1 MGRVNTGDQYFN
13 PDEAMMTRRWHF
25 SPLLL
30 VLSGGAIMGL
40 ALGIRHVQGLFL
52 LPLTTA
58 HAWTRADFAFALA
71 LQNLVWGIAQPF
83 TGMVAD
89 RFGSRRVIFA
99 GCLLYGGGLFA
110 MARAAT
116 PGEFSLSAGLVIGVA
131 LSCTSFGAIYGA
143 LSRMLPPERRAWG
156 LALAGAAGGLGQFVS
171 VPAAQNAL
179 AALGAQGALVLL
191 AVAISGL
198 CVFALPLNDAPPAGG
213 AAIQRANGGD
223 EGGAGT
229 SARQRQD
236 APQSMRA
243 TLRAAS
249 GHRDLWMLGIGFLAC
264 GFQLA
269 FIATHLPAYLLDK
282 GLDGRSAMAA
292 LAIIAMANVAGT
304 YICGLLGAKLSKPKL
319 LAGLYLVRSATIA
332 LFVLVP
338 LSEATLYA
346 FAFVM
351 GLLWLGTVP
360 LTTGIVS
367 RIFGVQYLSTLFGFV
382 FLGHQIGSF
391 LGVWLGGVMFDAT
404 QSYDAVW
411 LCAIAVGIGAAAL
424 HWPIREQPAPIT
436 LRAQMA

>member
-1 MGRVNTGDQYFN
+1 
-13 PDEAMMTRRWHF
+13 MTRRWHF

-99 GCLLYGGGLFA
+99 GCLLYGAGLYA
-110 MARAAT
+110 MARATT
-116 PGEFSLSAGLVIGVA
+116 PGEFALSAGLVIGVA

-191 AVAISGL
+191 AVAISCL
-198 CVFALPLNDAPPAGG
+198 CVFALPLHDAPPVGG
-213 AAIQRANGGD
+213 AV
-223 EGGAGT
+223 
-229 SARQRQD
+229 SAAADPRPN

-243 TLRAAS
+243 TLRAAA

-304 YICGLLGAKLSKPKL
+304 YVCGLLGAKLSKPKL
-319 LAGLYLVRSATIA
+319 LAGLYLVRSAAIA

-424 HWPIREQPAPIT
+424 HWPIREQPAPIM